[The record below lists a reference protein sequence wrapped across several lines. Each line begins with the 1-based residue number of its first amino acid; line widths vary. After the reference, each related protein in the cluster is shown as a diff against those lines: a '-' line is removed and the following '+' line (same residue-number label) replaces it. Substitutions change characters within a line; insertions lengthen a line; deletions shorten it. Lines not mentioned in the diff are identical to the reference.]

1 MPNDQAS
8 MFFNTEDMDPAEH
21 YPGIQQQPLTPLD
34 KPANFVTEE
43 DLNFWSPT
51 NPSNPSWP
59 FSYQPLDQHQL
70 YIDPSS
76 FGSYD
81 LPPADLHTAPS
92 SYAPSCYTSRDT
104 TQDWAG
110 TRNGSVSTANTS
122 IDSPTTEFS
131 FLGAQVDD
139 TTLECVPELTPSPS
153 DSNQFSYRPGQPTTT
168 NDYFFG
174 SEELAPKDRKRGS
187 IAEAGE
193 EDGGRSKRSRSG
205 GAGTTATT
213 GMTTRSKEKPT
224 APAGNVK
231 AERRKSTAAQQKSSS
246 KTDKPSTAAATSG
259 PKAAQLR
266 TASRKPK
273 EQKSP
278 SGKDAPHQTADGQE
292 AAAKSPGAGADDDDL
307 TPDERRARHSHNLVE
322 KQYRNRLNKQFEDLL
337 NTLNASSASNP
348 TTSGGGTQGGTA
360 GTPYGGGKGSGKGFA
375 AGTAGGGG
383 KGLTA
388 TAGEVQQQQQQ
399 QQPADDRRLSKAE
412 VLDMARRRILSLTQE
427 RDRFKSEKVNLEA
440 RLNLVSGAM
449 VKNAVEA
456 EAEKNQNN
464 MNIGQQQQ
472 QPMEGGRFR

>member
-1 MPNDQAS
+1 
-8 MFFNTEDMDPAEH
+8 
-21 YPGIQQQPLTPLD
+21 
-34 KPANFVTEE
+34 
-43 DLNFWSPT
+43 
-51 NPSNPSWP
+51 
-59 FSYQPLDQHQL
+59 
-70 YIDPSS
+70 
-76 FGSYD
+76 
-81 LPPADLHTAPS
+81 
-92 SYAPSCYTSRDT
+92 
-104 TQDWAG
+104 
-110 TRNGSVSTANTS
+110 
-122 IDSPTTEFS
+122 
-131 FLGAQVDD
+131 
-139 TTLECVPELTPSPS
+139 
-153 DSNQFSYRPGQPTTT
+153 
-168 NDYFFG
+168 
-174 SEELAPKDRKRGS
+174 
-187 IAEAGE
+187 
-193 EDGGRSKRSRSG
+193 
-205 GAGTTATT
+205 
-213 GMTTRSKEKPT
+213 MTTRSKEKPP

-278 SGKDAPHQTADGQE
+278 SGKDACQTAADGQE

-348 TTSGGGTQGGTA
+348 TTTNGGGAQVGTT

-375 AGTAGGGG
+375 AGTAGGGS

-388 TAGEVQQQQQQ
+388 TAAGEVQQQQQQ
-399 QQPADDRRLSKAE
+399 TPDDRRLSKAE

-464 MNIGQQQQ
+464 MNLGQHQQQQ
-472 QPMEGGRFR
+472 MEGGGRFR